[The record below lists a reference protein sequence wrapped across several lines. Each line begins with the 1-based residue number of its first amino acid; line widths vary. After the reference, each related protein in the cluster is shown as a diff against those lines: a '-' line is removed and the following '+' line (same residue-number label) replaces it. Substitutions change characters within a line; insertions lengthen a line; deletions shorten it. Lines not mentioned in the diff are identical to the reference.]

1 MIERKVV
8 TQLMSNN
15 YIRTNTT
22 AIRPLRK
29 KYLPLTICRSLN
41 SRMSKKSLY
50 TTFEHAPYQRN
61 LSLEKAK
68 AGATLGSISFECCKS
83 KHIVITT
90 ANQKKGKITG
100 DQRESKVKKAICLKR
115 GKTAGIKS
123 WLVLLLPLFDR
134 DWRWD
139 WRKYSKG
146 SQDIVRQK
154 QCNSYFFA

>member
-8 TQLMSNN
+8 TQLMSNS

-29 KYLPLTICRSLN
+29 RYLSLTICRPLN

-123 WLVLLLPLFDR
+123 RLIILLPLFDR
-134 DWRWD
+134 DWR
-139 WRKYSKG
+139 
-146 SQDIVRQK
+146 
-154 QCNSYFFA
+154 